1 MTCSASSMTRSQGT
15 TGVILALGAYGW
27 WGVVIPIYYH
37 QLQDVAVLELVA
49 WRVLSGLPVLL
60 AMILLASRFRA
71 MLGLLAKPRVMTL
84 LLSSAV
90 LIAVNWLVFIH
101 AVDDNRLTE
110 ASLGYYISPL
120 LSVTIGM
127 VVFGERMRGLQWMAI
142 SIAAIGVIVM
152 AFQIG
157 GLPWISLILGGCFA
171 LYGFI
176 HKQVAADAV
185 MGLSIEMLMLFPVMI
200 LLLGMVHAEEGAMIA
215 GADGWMIMMLLLG
228 GPITVIQLLLFTGA
242 VRRLHLST
250 VGILQYLAPTG
261 QLLTAVLLLGEPLDA
276 ERLSAF
282 CLIWTA
288 VIIYSWDTWRQARA
302 NMPVT
307 VPE

>member
-1 MTCSASSMTRSQGT
+1 MSHSVSSMTRSQGT

-307 VPE
+307 IPE

>member
-1 MTCSASSMTRSQGT
+1 MTRSQGT

>member
-1 MTCSASSMTRSQGT
+1 MTRSQGT
-15 TGVILALGAYGW
+15 TGVILAFGAYGW

-37 QLQDVAVLELVA
+37 QLQNVAVLELVA

-60 AMILLASRFRA
+60 ALLLVASRFRA
-71 MLGLLAKPRVMTL
+71 MLGLLANPRVMTL
-84 LLSSAV
+84 LLCSAV

-127 VVFGERMRGLQWMAI
+127 VVFGERMRGLQWTAI
-142 SIAAIGVIVM
+142 SIAGIGVIIM
-152 AFQIG
+152 AFQIS

-185 MGLSIEMLMLFPVMI
+185 MGLSIEMLMLFPMMI
-200 LLLGMVHAEEGAMIA
+200 LLLGMVHAEEGVAIA

-302 NMPVT
+302 RSPVL
-307 VPE
+307 VPD